1 MADEPYINIRT
12 QKKVVRPNINAGGK
26 APAIKGDRAVGRRVI
41 KTTDHGVDDKID
53 LA

>member
-12 QKKVVRPNINAGGK
+12 QKKVVRPNINAGSK
-26 APAIKGDRAVGRRVI
+26 APAITGDRVVGRRVI
-41 KTTDHGVDDKID
+41 KTSDHGVDDKID